1 MMTQGKSI
9 LRNVRYLP
17 AAIMN
22 RHYDL
27 IDKLLQWMLIP
38 RMMMMAII
46 TLMCI
51 IIPFIYMTAALKWWA
66 LFAIIVFIFALAT
79 PNYLVDDKWDS
90 TFFKLPFVLLSSF
103 LKSKISMTSSFL
115 AFLIVIG

>member
-1 MMTQGKSI
+1 MTQGQAI
-9 LRNVRYLP
+9 LRNIRYLP

-38 RMMMMAII
+38 RMMMMIII
-46 TLMCI
+46 TIMCVAV
-51 IIPFIYMTAALKWWA
+51 PFIYMTAALKWWA
-66 LFAIIVFIFALAT
+66 LFAIIVFFFALAT

-90 TFFKLPFVLLSSF
+90 TFFKLPIVLLSSVLGKF
-103 LKSKISMTSSFL
+103 KLGRKLKKIADSKP
-115 AFLIVIG
+115 